1 MWIEIFQ
8 TGKWTSAQGKT
19 KTYNTDDLDKIVS
32 KFDPKNQIPAT
43 VGHPEKDTAPA
54 YGWMKALKREGEKLL
69 GDFEFVPEF
78 LELLKKG
85 IYKNRSIGLKDGA
98 INHVAFL
105 GGVLPAVKGMEDI
118 SFSEDNEIET
128 YESNETPSIL
138 EETKNMENEELKK
151 QLEEAKAELEKA
163 KANFAEATASAENLK
178 KQLEEV
184 AAEKAKAEE
193 QARTSELNNFAESL
207 VSSGKI
213 TPVSKEKLVKV
224 FSRIAG
230 NADNFSEGGLVA
242 DLKDA
247 LESLPENETLKA
259 EYACNANAKKYAE
272 CKTSKDYDGMAVDE
286 GGAEIL
292 ARAKELMAADSKL
305 KYADAVKKAT
315 AEMKLM
321 K

>member
-8 TGKWTSAQGKT
+8 TGTWTSAQGKT
-19 KTYNTDDLDKIVS
+19 KTYNTQDLDKIVN

-69 GDFEFVPEF
+69 GDFEFIPEF

-85 IYKNRSIGLKDGA
+85 VYKNRSIGLKDGA

-105 GGVLPAVKGMEDI
+105 GGVLPAVKGMEEI
-118 SFSEDNEIET
+118 AFSEDNDIET
-128 YESNETPSIL
+128 YENETPSIL

-151 QLEEAKAELEKA
+151 QLEAAQAELEKA
-163 KANFAEATASAENLK
+163 KADYAEKVASEENLK
-178 KQLEEV
+178 KQLEEA

-207 VSSGKI
+207 VATGKI
-213 TPVSKEKLVKV
+213 SPASKEKLAKV

-242 DLKDA
+242 DLKEM
-247 LESLPENETLKA
+247 LNTLPENETLKA
-259 EYACNANAKKYAE
+259 EYACSTNAKKYAE
-272 CKTSKDYDGMAVDE
+272 TKTSSDYDGMPVDE
-286 GGAEIL
+286 GGAELL

-305 KYADAVKKAT
+305 KYADAVKKAQ
-315 AEMKLM
+315 AELKLM